1 MPPIYFALILMAI
14 AVGLIF
20 LEFLLPSAGILGVL
34 AFVSM
39 ISSIGFAY
47 FYCGPGIGTLF
58 LGGSVFAMPI
68 LFMLAVKYWPHTPIG
83 RMVLLNTPSQSKEEQ
98 AEEDH
103 LAKLVGK
110 VGVASCPLLPGGF
123 AEIEGESW
131 NVISESGAIESGE
144 KIEVVEVD
152 GTQLVVVRAEDHPDA
167 APRPAEPG
175 ATDPYSQPLESLG
188 IDPLEDPFA

>member
-1 MPPIYFALILMAI
+1 MSPIYFALILMAI

-34 AFVSM
+34 AFAAM
-39 ISSIGFAY
+39 ISSIIWAY
-47 FYCGPGIGTLF
+47 VYCGPAVGTLF
-58 LGGSVFAMPI
+58 LGAAVITMPVLFA
-68 LFMLAVKYWPHTPIG
+68 FAVRFWPHTPIG
-83 RMVLLNTPSQSKEEQ
+83 RMVLLNTPAKTKEE
-98 AEEDH
+98 EEEKEH
-103 LAKLVGK
+103 LARLVGK

-131 NVISESGAIESGE
+131 NVISESGAIEAGE

-152 GTQLVVVRAEDHPDA
+152 GTQIVVVRAEDQATTPPA
-167 APRPAEPG
+167 AAKKDG
-175 ATDPYSQPLESLG
+175 SDPYSQSLESLG